1 MGVRVEPGRPRTGT
15 VVLRRAQI
23 LDTASG
29 ELGAQR
35 TIIAREGVIAEISE
49 STRTVPDAIEIDVA
63 GLTVLPGLID
73 AHAHVTQAS
82 GDFNEILSWSPNYH
96 AARTSRVMHEML
108 LRGFTLVRDMGGADT
123 GLVRA
128 VDERLM
134 TGPRLKA
141 GGPIFAPTGGHVLTK
156 VCDGEVELRRALR
169 AEFRDGADHAKLTL
183 SGGVVSK
190 MRLEALGF
198 SDAEVLAAVDE
209 ARLAHRYIAA
219 HVYTAEAIARA
230 LRLGVRTIEHGN
242 MLDDECIQLFL
253 ERNAFYV
260 PTLATYWTTL
270 NGFTGHGLDAAK
282 KAAVESI
289 FERGLESLAKASAS
303 GVPIGYGTDLHGDGL
318 PFQLEEFRLRAR
330 VQEPLDIL
338 RSATLVGAEIVD
350 ETGRAGV
357 VAEGAY
363 ADLIAVDGD
372 PLADIGVLAD
382 GRSLR
387 LILSDGDPVQLTY
400 EEGFHPSARVG

>member
-1 MGVRVEPGRPRTGT
+1 MAVRTDPGGSRPAV

-23 LDTASG
+23 LDLSRG
-29 ELGAQR
+29 ELGAPR
-35 TIIAREGVIAEISE
+35 TIVARDGVISEISD
-49 STRTVPDAIEIDVA
+49 STRSIPDALEIDVA
-63 GLTVLPGLID
+63 GLTILPGLID
-73 AHAHVTQAS
+73 SHAHVTQAS
-82 GDFNEILSWSPNYH
+82 GDFNEILSWSPNYRT
-96 AARTSRVMHEML
+96 ARTAQVMHQML

-123 GLVRA
+123 GLARA
-128 VDERLM
+128 VDERLI

-198 SDAEVLAAVDE
+198 SDAEVIAAVDE
-209 ARLAHRYIAA
+209 ARLAHRYVAA
-219 HVYTAEAIARA
+219 HVYTAEAVSRA

-242 MLDDECIQLFL
+242 LLDDECVELFH
-253 ERNAFYV
+253 ERDAFYV
-260 PTLATYWTTL
+260 PTLATYWAIL
-270 NGFTGHGLDAAK
+270 SGATGHGLDPSK
-282 KAAVESI
+282 KAAVEDI
-289 FERGLESLAKASAS
+289 FERGLESLAKASAA
-303 GVPIGYGTDLHGDGL
+303 GVRIGYGTDLHGEGL

-330 VQEPLDIL
+330 VQEPIDIL
-338 RSATLVGAEIVD
+338 RSATLVGAEIVG

-357 VAEGAY
+357 VAEGSF

-372 PLADIGVLAD
+372 PVADIGVLAD
-382 GRSLR
+382 GRSLK
-387 LILSDGDPVQLTY
+387 LILSDGDPIRL
-400 EEGFHPSARVG
+400 

>member
-1 MGVRVEPGRPRTGT
+1 MAVRTDPGQARSQS
-15 VVLRRAQI
+15 VVLRNARI
-23 LDTASG
+23 LDVESG
-29 ELGAQR
+29 DVGPSR
-35 TIIAREGVIAEISE
+35 TIVARGGRIAEISE
-49 STRTVPDAIEIDVA
+49 SSRTVADAVEIDLS

-82 GDFNEILSWSPNYH
+82 GDFNEILSWTPSYH
-96 AARTSRVMHEML
+96 AARTARVMHEML

-123 GLVRA
+123 GLSRA
-128 VDERLM
+128 VDERLV

-219 HVYTAEAIARA
+219 HVYTAEAVSRA

-242 MLDDECIQLFL
+242 LLDGECIDLFL
-253 ERNAFYV
+253 EKGAFYV
-260 PTLATYWTTL
+260 PTLATYWAIL
-270 NGFTGHGLDAAK
+270 SGASGHGLDPAK
-282 KAAVESI
+282 KAAVEDI
-289 FERGLESLAKASAS
+289 FERGIESLAKASAA
-303 GVPIGYGTDLHGDGL
+303 GVRIGYGTDLHGAGL
-318 PFQLEEFRLRAR
+318 DYQLEEFRLRAR
-330 VQEPLDIL
+330 VQTPLEVL
-338 RSATLVGAEIVD
+338 RSATLVGAEIVG
-350 ETGRAGV
+350 ESGLAGV
-357 VAEGAY
+357 VAEGGY
-363 ADLIAVDGD
+363 ADLIAVEGD
-372 PLADIGVLAD
+372 PLAEIGVLAD

-387 LILSDGDPVQLTY
+387 LILSDGDPVRI
-400 EEGFHPSARVG
+400 P

>member
-1 MGVRVEPGRPRTGT
+1 MPVRTDPGQTRTQA
-15 VVLRRAQI
+15 VVLRNARI
-23 LDTASG
+23 LDVESG
-29 ELGAQR
+29 ELGPSQ
-35 TIIAREGVIAEISE
+35 TIVARQGVIAEISE
-49 STRTVPDAIEIDVA
+49 SSRTVADAVEIDLS

-82 GDFNEILSWSPNYH
+82 GDFNEILSWTPSYH
-96 AARTSRVMHEML
+96 AARTARVMHEML

-123 GLVRA
+123 GLSRA
-128 VDERLM
+128 VGERLV

-198 SDAEVLAAVDE
+198 SDAEVVAAVDE

-219 HVYTAEAIARA
+219 HVYTAEAVSRA

-242 MLDDECIQLFL
+242 LLDDECIELFL
-253 ERNAFYV
+253 AKDAFYV
-260 PTLATYWTTL
+260 PTLATYWAIL
-270 NGFTGHGLDAAK
+270 SGASGHGLDPDK
-282 KAAVESI
+282 KAAVEEI
-289 FERGLESLAKASAS
+289 FERGIESLAKASAA
-303 GVPIGYGTDLHGDGL
+303 GVRIGYGTDLHGAGL
-318 PFQLEEFRLRAR
+318 AHQLEEFRLRAR
-330 VQEPLDIL
+330 VQTPLEVL
-338 RSATLVGAEIVD
+338 RSATLVGADIVG
-350 ETGRAGV
+350 ESGRAGV
-357 VAEGAY
+357 VAEGGY
-363 ADLIAVDGD
+363 ADLIAVEGD

-387 LILSDGDPVQLTY
+387 LILSDGDPVQI
-400 EEGFHPSARVG
+400 P

>member
-1 MGVRVEPGRPRTGT
+1 MPVRTDPGQTRTQA
-15 VVLRRAQI
+15 VVLRNARI
-23 LDTASG
+23 LDVDCG
-29 ELGAQR
+29 ELGPSR
-35 TIIAREGVIAEISE
+35 TIVARQGVIAEISE
-49 STRTVPDAIEIDVA
+49 SSRTIADAVEIDLS

-82 GDFNEILSWSPNYH
+82 GDFNEILSWTPSYH
-96 AARTSRVMHEML
+96 AARTARVMHEML

-123 GLVRA
+123 GLSRA
-128 VDERLM
+128 VGERLV

-198 SDAEVLAAVDE
+198 SDAEVIAAVDE

-219 HVYTAEAIARA
+219 HVYTAEAVSRA

-242 MLDDECIQLFL
+242 LLDGECIELFL
-253 ERNAFYV
+253 AKDAFYV
-260 PTLATYWTTL
+260 PTLATYWAIL
-270 NGFTGHGLDAAK
+270 SGASGHGLDPDK
-282 KAAVESI
+282 KAAVEEI
-289 FERGLESLAKASAS
+289 FDRGIESLAKASAA
-303 GVPIGYGTDLHGDGL
+303 GVRIGYGTDLHGAGL
-318 PFQLEEFRLRAR
+318 AHQLEEFRLRAQ
-330 VQEPLDIL
+330 VQTPLEVL
-338 RSATLVGAEIVD
+338 RSATLVGADIVG
-350 ETGRAGV
+350 ESGRAGV
-357 VAEGAY
+357 VAEGGY
-363 ADLIAVDGD
+363 ADLIAVEGD

-387 LILSDGDPVQLTY
+387 FILSDGDPVQI
-400 EEGFHPSARVG
+400 P

>member
-1 MGVRVEPGRPRTGT
+1 MAVRTDPGQLRSRT
-15 VVLRRAQI
+15 VVLRNARI
-23 LDTASG
+23 LDVGSG
-29 ELGAQR
+29 DLEPPR
-35 TIIAREGVIAEISE
+35 TVVARDGRITEISG
-49 STRTVPDAIEIDVA
+49 STRTVADAVEIDLS

-82 GDFNEILSWSPNYH
+82 GDFHEILSWSPSYH
-96 AARTSRVMHEML
+96 AARTARVMHEML

-123 GLVRA
+123 GLARA
-128 VDERLM
+128 VEERLV

-141 GGPIFAPTGGHVLTK
+141 GGPIFAPTGGHILTK

-209 ARLAHRYIAA
+209 ARLAHRYVAA
-219 HVYTAEAIARA
+219 HVYTAEAVSRA

-242 MLDDECIQLFL
+242 LLDGECIELFL
-253 ERNAFYV
+253 AKGAFYV
-260 PTLATYWTTL
+260 PTLATYWAIL
-270 NGFTGHGLDAAK
+270 SGASGHGLDPAK
-282 KAAVESI
+282 KAAVEDI
-289 FERGLESLAKASAS
+289 FEAGLESLAKASAA
-303 GVPIGYGTDLHGDGL
+303 GVRIGYGTDLHGAGL
-318 PFQLEEFRLRAR
+318 GHQLEEFRLRAR
-330 VQEPLDIL
+330 VQEPLEVL
-338 RSATLVGAEIVD
+338 RSATLVGAEIVG
-350 ETGRAGV
+350 EEGRAGI
-357 VAEGAY
+357 VAEGGF

-382 GRSLR
+382 GRALR
-387 LILSDGDPVQLTY
+387 FILSDGDPV
-400 EEGFHPSARVG
+400 PIP

>member
-1 MGVRVEPGRPRTGT
+1 MAVRTDPGGSRTAV

-23 LDTASG
+23 LDVATG
-29 ELGAQR
+29 ELGPPR
-35 TIIAREGVIAEISE
+35 TIVARDGMIAEISD
-49 STRTVPDAIEIDVA
+49 SSRTVPDAVEIDVA
-63 GLTVLPGLID
+63 GQTVLPGLID
-73 AHAHVTQAS
+73 SHAHVTQAS
-82 GDFNEILSWSPNYH
+82 GDFNEILSWSPQYH
-96 AARTSRVMHEML
+96 AARTSRVLHHML

-123 GLVRA
+123 GLARA
-128 VDERLM
+128 IDERLI

-219 HVYTAEAIARA
+219 HVYTAEAVSRA

-242 MLDDECIQLFL
+242 LLDDECIELFL
-253 ERNAFYV
+253 EKDAFYV
-260 PTLATYWTTL
+260 PTLATYWAIL
-270 NGFTGHGLDAAK
+270 SGKAGHGLDASK
-282 KAAVESI
+282 RAAVEDI
-289 FERGLESLAKASAS
+289 FERGLESLAKASAA
-303 GVPIGYGTDLHGDGL
+303 GVRIGYGTDLHGEGL

-330 VQEPLDIL
+330 VQEPLDVL
-338 RSATLVGAEIVD
+338 RSATLVGAEIVG
-350 ETGRAGV
+350 EAGRTGV

-363 ADLIAVDGD
+363 ADLIVVEGD
-372 PLADIGVLAD
+372 PLKDIGVLAD

-387 LILSDGDPVQLTY
+387 LVLTDGEPVR
-400 EEGFHPSARVG
+400 GV

>member
-1 MGVRVEPGRPRTGT
+1 MAVRADPGRSRPTA
-15 VVLRRAQI
+15 VVLRRAQV
-23 LDTASG
+23 LDVASG
-29 ELGAQR
+29 ELSAPR
-35 TIIAREGVIAEISE
+35 TIVARDGVVAEISD
-49 STRTVPDAIEIDVA
+49 STRTVADAVEIDVE
-63 GLTVLPGLID
+63 GQTVLPGLID
-73 AHAHVTQAS
+73 AHAHVTQGS
-82 GDFNEILSWSPNYH
+82 GDFNEILSWSPQYH
-96 AARTSRVMHEML
+96 AARTSWVMHEML

-123 GLVRA
+123 GLSRA
-128 VDERLM
+128 VDERLV

-219 HVYTAEAIARA
+219 HVYTAEAVSRA

-242 MLDDECIQLFL
+242 LLDDECTALFL
-253 ERNAFYV
+253 ERDAFYV
-260 PTLATYWTTL
+260 PTLVTYWAIIS
-270 NGFTGHGLDAAK
+270 GAAGHGLAASK
-282 KAAVESI
+282 RAAVEDI
-289 FERGLESLAKASAS
+289 FERGLESLAKASAA
-303 GVPIGYGTDLHGDGL
+303 GVRIGYGTDLHGEGL
-318 PFQLEEFRLRAR
+318 RFQLEEFRLRTR
-330 VQEPLDIL
+330 VQEPLDVL
-338 RSATLVGAEIVD
+338 RSATLVGAEIVG
-350 ETGRAGV
+350 EVGRAGI

-363 ADLIAVDGD
+363 ADLIVVEGD

-387 LILSDGDPVQLTY
+387 LILADGDPVRP
-400 EEGFHPSARVG
+400 G